1 MKTVHR
7 SMIQDGSSRVSTRI
21 LKRGPGQHLLA
32 SALARIAI
40 LLVLPI
46 ITDQAAAQLT
56 ILHSFGDG
64 SVPNDGANP
73 SAGLIQAPNGDFYGV
88 TIDQARQTSRAAGT
102 IFKMTAAGKVS
113 IIHRFGLKSNMW
125 ASGPLVYDNGQLV
138 GIVSGA
144 AVFALSNLGRGWQF
158 SIWHTFTGGRND
170 GAAAVGGL
178 TLGPGGTLYGV
189 IAYGGTNNAGTA
201 YELNP
206 SAIRPFS
213 IVYDFL
219 NTGYWSPG
227 AALVLANDGNL
238 YGSTMQFGQPPFSI
252 GGIFRLTPH
261 GQFTVIADLFGYP
274 PTQAPLIQ
282 ASDGNL
288 YGTIPF
294 FEHYDGSV
302 FRVGTSCC
310 FDPIYTFTLADIG
323 TNPVGALVQGPNGN
337 LYGVTNG
344 TIFEVSTD
352 GSFFK
357 VLHIFGD
364 GSVPHDGSSPNG
376 GLVLGQDGNLYGTTY
391 SGGSAGLGTIF
402 RIIP

>member
-1 MKTVHR
+1 MKTVHH
-7 SMIQDGSSRVSTRI
+7 SMIRDRSSRVSTRI
-21 LKRGPGQHLLA
+21 LKRSPGRRLLA

-46 ITDQAAAQLT
+46 ITDKAAAQLT

-73 SAGLIQAPNGDFYGV
+73 TAGLIQAPNGEFFGV
-88 TIDQARQTSRAAGT
+88 TIDQARQTNRAAGT

-113 IIHRFGLKSNMW
+113 IIYRFGLKSNMW
-125 ASGPLVYDNGQLV
+125 SSGPLVYDNGQLF

-144 AVFALSNLGRGWQF
+144 AVFALANSGRGWQF

-170 GAAAVGGL
+170 GADAVGGL

-189 IAYGGTNNAGTA
+189 SVYGGKNNAGTV
-201 YELNP
+201 YRFNP
-206 SAIRPFS
+206 TAVRPFS
-213 IVYDFL
+213 LVYNFLKTDFWMPES
-219 NTGYWSPG
+219 G
-227 AALVLANDGNL
+227 LVLANDRNL
-238 YGSTMQFGQPPFSI
+238 YGSTTQAGNLGLG
-252 GGIFRLTPH
+252 GGIFRLTPQ
-261 GQFTVIADLFGYP
+261 GLFTGIAGLFGFP

-288 YGTIPF
+288 YGTIPT

-310 FDPIYTFTLADIG
+310 FITIHTFTFTDFG

-337 LYGVTNG
+337 LYRVTNG

-364 GSVPHDGSSPNG
+364 GSVPHDGSIPNG

-402 RIIP
+402 RITP